1 MLRVTCTAPAGAS
14 GRYSLSRKLAAPSLH
29 PLFFTL
35 AVSSLLQ
42 SNREHEGE
50 RTRARPLCASCGTIG
65 RPTRAFGSL
74 LIAAHPQSTVPLP
87 AARTRRGNTSWAQV
101 PGVDG
106 ARLPGLVLHR
116 RLRTGRPTAFP
127 SGGRTRAGQNN
138 CLPNHRRG
146 LSRARSPAGSRERRV
161 AFGSS
166 APSSAAALPHLWVLA
181 SGLARRAA
189 SGAARPSGSA
199 SPPPAKKPD
208 RPHAPRR
215 WPARSASGGWDRDA
229 GLMRWRCGAR
239 RWRAP
244 RWRLALGR
252 ARLPSLSRCRR
263 ARYYGKRAPKP
274 VWPWCGMG
282 TFNRPALQSAV

>member
-74 LIAAHPQSTVPLP
+74 LIAAHPQSIAPLP

-208 RPHAPRR
+208 RPHAPHR

-239 RWRAP
+239 RWRALLSPCRGVPAARRWATRSLAVAGTVGNLGCLRSARRVNTSP
-244 RWRLALGR
+244 RYIR
-252 ARLPSLSRCRR
+252 
-263 ARYYGKRAPKP
+263 
-274 VWPWCGMG
+274 
-282 TFNRPALQSAV
+282 

>member
-1 MLRVTCTAPAGAS
+1 VCCRHKIISYLSPTPPRETCLRALDPSWLIVRCRGCC
-14 GRYSLSRKLAAPSLH
+14 SLN
-29 PLFFTL
+29 
-35 AVSSLLQ
+35 Q
-42 SNREHEGE
+42 EHEGE

-74 LIAAHPQSTVPLP
+74 LIAAHPQSIAPLP

-215 WPARSASGGWDRDA
+215 WPARSASDGWDRDA

-252 ARLPSLSRCRR
+252 ARLPSLSRRRR
-263 ARYYGKRAPKP
+263 AR
-274 VWPWCGMG
+274 
-282 TFNRPALQSAV
+282 